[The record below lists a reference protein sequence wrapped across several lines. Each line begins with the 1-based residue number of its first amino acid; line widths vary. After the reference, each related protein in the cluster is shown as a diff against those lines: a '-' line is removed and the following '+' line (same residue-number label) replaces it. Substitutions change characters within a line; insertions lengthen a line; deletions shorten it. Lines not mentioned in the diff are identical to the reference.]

1 MENESGKVR
10 GGGGGGEPMEVGD
23 GERKSGDGDYA
34 LMGGT
39 WRAP

>member
-1 MENESGKVR
+1 MGIVENESGKVR
-10 GGGGGGEPMEVGD
+10 GEPMEVGD

-39 WRAP
+39 WRTP